1 MRHEKQLLLDE
12 IKNKIADSKSFILTR
27 YIKMK
32 ANSAWDFRGNIV
44 KVGGD
49 YEVVRKRILI
59 KAAAEAGIHL
69 DINNLEGHIGV
80 VFPGSDPI
88 EATKVVF
95 QYGQGNDKSI
105 EVIGAHLDGRLYL
118 AKDVERLSKLP
129 GKNEMRS
136 QLLGLFEAPMSQTL
150 AVMEALLTSVIYCL
164 DNKGK
169 EEKVNN

>member
-12 IKNKIADSKSFILTR
+12 IKNKIVESKSFILTR
-27 YIKMK
+27 YNKMK
-32 ANSAWDFRGNIV
+32 ANSAWDFRGTIA

-59 KAAAEAGIHL
+59 KAAAEAGINL

-88 EATKVVF
+88 ETTKVVF
-95 QYGQGNDKSI
+95 QYGQNNEKAV
-105 EVIGAHLDGRLYL
+105 EVLGAHLDGRLYL
-118 AKDVERLSKLP
+118 AKDVETLSKLP

-136 QLLGLFEAPMSQTL
+136 QLLGLFEAPMAQTL

-169 EEKVNN
+169 EEKGK